1 MSKETENNKVS
12 ENKALPIGVVVRS
25 ADVNIVDSDIAT
37 IEALH
42 DLLLDAHGY
51 SLDFVTLKRAR
62 ELTAKMYK
70 ALYQHYAQHLCINQW
85 CVYPTKFKNK
95 IMKRIQ
101 RKRTKGWRMP
111 ENAKY
116 IGRPTKWGNPFRLTP
131 DGFIQCYS
139 TNRNILDP
147 WIMWSDNQH

>member
-1 MSKETENNKVS
+1 MNKETKNNELG
-12 ENKALPIGVVVRS
+12 ENKALPIGGVVRS

-70 ALYQHYAQHLCINQW
+70 AIYQHYAQRTADKIS
-85 CVYPTKFKNK
+85 CVNNNLIK
-95 IMKRIQ
+95 
-101 RKRTKGWRMP
+101 
-111 ENAKY
+111 
-116 IGRPTKWGNPFRLTP
+116 
-131 DGFIQCYS
+131 
-139 TNRNILDP
+139 
-147 WIMWSDNQH
+147 